1 MVGPGTVFKGVNEET
16 APAIAESRQFRIA
29 LRKAMSTPAQEAVN
43 KSYYPPIE
51 TETLSVSPTE
61 IFIRIEYYA
70 SMDDPDGLVEVLK
83 ALVEHWDDWHNE
95 VHDVVKK
102 TFIWAARQAK
112 VASQAAPGELGLEEQ
127 KIFEVEE
134 LLRFR

>member
-1 MVGPGTVFKGVNEET
+1 
-16 APAIAESRQFRIA
+16 
-29 LRKAMSTPAQEAVN
+29 
-43 KSYYPPIE
+43 
-51 TETLSVSPTE
+51 
-61 IFIRIEYYA
+61 
-70 SMDDPDGLVEVLK
+70 MDDPDGLIEVLK